1 MTTAEQINKNLH
13 NLPAAFQRE
22 VLDFVEFLLNKTANE
37 EKDWSEFSLAQAMRG
52 LENDAMPEYTDAD
65 LRDTLQ

>member
-1 MTTAEQINKNLH
+1 MTTAEQINRNLD

-22 VLDFVEFLLNKTANE
+22 VLDFVEFLLHKTANE

-52 LENDAMPEYTDAD
+52 LENDVMPEYSDAD